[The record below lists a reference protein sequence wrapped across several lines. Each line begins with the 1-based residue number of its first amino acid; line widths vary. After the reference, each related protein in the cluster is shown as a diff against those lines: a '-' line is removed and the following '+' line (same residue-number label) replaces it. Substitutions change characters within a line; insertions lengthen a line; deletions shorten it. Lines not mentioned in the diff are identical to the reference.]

1 MDTNFFQTMLLVF
14 LFGFSAVWFFLAVYL
29 ETRNVCHNFHLL
41 NQDERL
47 LIVHFMGGSK
57 HIAPE
62 VLCGSSGN
70 FTGEAPEGYGC
81 RK

>member
-1 MDTNFFQTMLLVF
+1 VED
-14 LFGFSAVWFFLAVYL
+14 
-29 ETRNVCHNFHLL
+29 
-41 NQDERL
+41 DRL

-57 HIAPE
+57 NIAPE
-62 VLCGSSGN
+62 VLCGQHGN